1 MQGTLVDATRRFLT
15 AISPLTDEQMS
26 APSRLPNWRRS
37 HVATHIARNADAM
50 VNLCVWASTG
60 VQSPMYRSQEER
72 DSQIESGARRS
83 ANQIV
88 TDVSESAERL
98 AVAIE
103 ALSDSAL
110 GFFIRRGAAAVG
122 PLSPASDIPWMRQ
135 KEVEIHLVDLDLAP
149 TFADTPLEFL
159 TALLAEEVPNFD
171 SRMLGLTLI
180 TKEGP
185 VFKIGDGVQCI
196 TGSIGDFTAWLLGRS
211 KETEIARLSSDA
223 MLAAP
228 PRWL

>member
-1 MQGTLVDATRRFLT
+1 MQEPVADATSRFLT

-26 APSRLPNWRRS
+26 EPSRLPNWSRG
-37 HVATHIARNADAM
+37 HVATHIARNADAL

-83 ANQIV
+83 ASQIV
-88 TDVSESAERL
+88 IDVSDSAERL
-98 AVAIE
+98 VVAIE
-103 ALSDSAL
+103 SLSDSAL
-110 GFFIRRGAAAVG
+110 RFFIRRGAAAVG
-122 PLSPASDIPWMRQ
+122 PLSPASDIPWMRK

-149 TFADTPLEFL
+149 TFADTSLEFL
-159 TALLAEEVPNFD
+159 TALLTEEVSNFD

-185 VFKIGDGVQCI
+185 VFKIGDGAQRI
-196 TGSIGDFTAWLLGRS
+196 TGSIGDITAWLLGRS
-211 KETEIARLSSDA
+211 KETEIGRLRSDA
-223 MLAAP
+223 MIAAP

>member
-26 APSRLPNWRRS
+26 APSRLPNWSRG

-83 ANQIV
+83 ANEIV
-88 TDVSESAERL
+88 TDVSDSAERL
-98 AVAIE
+98 DVAIE

-110 GFFIRRGAAAVG
+110 RFLIRRGPAAAG
-122 PLSPASDIPWMRQ
+122 PLSPASDIPWMRK

-159 TALLAEEVPNFD
+159 ATLLTEEVLIFD

-180 TKEGP
+180 TDEGP
-185 VFKIGDGVQCI
+185 VFKIGDGVQRI
-196 TGSIGDFTAWLLGRS
+196 TGSTGDITAWLLGRAN
-211 KETEIARLSSDA
+211 EIEISRLSSDTA
-223 MLAAP
+223 IATP
-228 PRWL
+228 PSWL

>member
-1 MQGTLVDATRRFLT
+1 MQGIVGEATKRFLT

-26 APSRLPNWRRS
+26 APSRLPNWSRG

-83 ANQIV
+83 ASQIV
-88 TDVSESAERL
+88 TDVSASAERL
-98 AVAIE
+98 MVAIE

-149 TFADTPLEFL
+149 TFADTSLEFL
-159 TALLAEEVPNFD
+159 RALLTEEVPNFD
-171 SRMLGLTLI
+171 SRMPGLTLI

-185 VFKIGDGVQCI
+185 VFKIGDGLQRI
-196 TGSIGDFTAWLLGRS
+196 TGSIGDITAWLLGRS
-211 KETEIARLSSDA
+211 KETEISRLSSDA
-223 MLAAP
+223 TVTAP

>member
-1 MQGTLVDATRRFLT
+1 MQGTVVDATRRFLS

-26 APSRLPNWRRS
+26 APSRLPNWSRG
-37 HVATHIARNADAM
+37 HVATHIARNADGL

-60 VQSPMYRSQEER
+60 VQSPMYRSKEER

-83 ANQIV
+83 ASQIV
-88 TDVSESAERL
+88 NDVAESAERL
-98 AVAIE
+98 EDAIE
-103 ALSDSAL
+103 GLSDSAL
-110 GFFIRRGAAAVG
+110 RFFIRRGAAAVG
-122 PLSPASDIPWMRQ
+122 PPSPASGIPWMRL

-159 TALLAEEVPNFD
+159 TTLLTEEVPNFD

-185 VFKIGDGVQCI
+185 VFKIGDGVQRI
-196 TGSIGDFTAWLLGRS
+196 TGSIGDITAWMLGRS
-211 KETEIARLSSDA
+211 NETEISRLSSIA
-223 MLAAP
+223 TVAAP

>member
-15 AISPLTDEQMS
+15 VISPLTDEQMN
-26 APSRLPNWRRS
+26 APSRLPSWSRG

-88 TDVSESAERL
+88 TDVADSAERL
-98 AVAIE
+98 VVAIE
-103 ALSDSAL
+103 ALSDSDL
-110 GFFIRRGAAAVG
+110 RFLIRRGPGAVG
-122 PLSPASDIPWMRQ
+122 PLSPASDIPWMRK

-149 TFADTPLEFL
+149 TFADTSLEFL
-159 TALLAEEVPNFD
+159 TALLTEEVSNFD
-171 SRMLGLTLI
+171 LRMFGLTLI

-185 VFKIGDGVQCI
+185 VFKIGDGLQHI
-196 TGSIGDFTAWLLGRS
+196 TGSTGDLTAWLLGRAN
-211 KETEIARLSSDA
+211 ETEISRLSSDTTIVT
-223 MLAAP
+223 P
-228 PRWL
+228 PSWL